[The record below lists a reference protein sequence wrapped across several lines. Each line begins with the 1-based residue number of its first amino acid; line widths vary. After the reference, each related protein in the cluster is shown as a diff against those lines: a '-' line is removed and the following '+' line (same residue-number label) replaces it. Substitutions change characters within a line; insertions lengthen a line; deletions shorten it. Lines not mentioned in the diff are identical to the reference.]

1 MKTAALFVLA
11 ALGLAACGGSS
22 DPAPQEP
29 PPTPITG
36 DWMCYLPGHLDDPY
50 AFQAG
55 YGVHVSLQTAREF
68 WTTVQPSGTYEGS
81 WDGGG
86 VGDWGYLRGDWDG
99 TSITMQERV
108 ASAGSRS
115 APSTRARTPPERERS
130 PSTPCPRSSASTSR
144 PRRCSPAG
152 STRASSSYGQRLVL
166 GQGRN
171 QLPLH
176 HAVHDRHR
184 AAGHPRARLRLIEVC
199 WESVRARSCPQGSAA
214 EKDACTDA
222 LDARSGSHRASH
234 FNRSHAAEHATATTS
249 VPHASRWRR
258 ARSRGCRN
266 SMRGHIHRA

>member
-29 PPTPITG
+29 PRTPITG

-99 TSITMQERV
+99 TSITMQERSSV
-108 ASAGSRS
+108 SGLPVGAIYSGTY
-115 APSTRARTPPERERS
+115 APGARTF
-130 PSTPCPRSSASTSR
+130 A
-144 PRRCSPAG
+144 
-152 STRASSSYGQRLVL
+152 
-166 GQGRN
+166 
-171 QLPLH
+171 
-176 HAVHDRHR
+176 
-184 AAGHPRARLRLIEVC
+184 I
-199 WESVRARSCPQGSAA
+199 
-214 EKDACTDA
+214 DA
-222 LDARSGSHRASH
+222 LSSFLG
-234 FNRSHAAEHATATTS
+234 FYLTS
-249 VPHASRWRR
+249 ETMLT
-258 ARSRGCRN
+258 CRKYA
-266 SMRGHIHRA
+266 G